1 MSTVLLRPARTVET
15 ELDRYNMGSRAA
27 AAHSSGYSKLP
38 LLFHHAFLDI
48 PRRKV
53 VVKVQAA
60 FPHRHDS
67 GLAHPGL
74 GRQPSRYLTGVP
86 EGTSAPGC
94 TSTGLPSTE
103 AARTMPWDST
113 PISFTGSRLV
123 TITTCLPMS
132 SSAW

>member
-1 MSTVLLRPARTVET
+1 MSTVLLRLARTVET

-27 AAHSSGYSKLP
+27 AAHSSSYSKLP

-60 FPHRHDS
+60 LPHRPHP
-67 GLAHPGL
+67 GLAHSPV
-74 GRQPSRYLTGVP
+74 RYLTWVP

-103 AARTMPWDST
+103 AARTMP
-113 PISFTGSRLV
+113 
-123 TITTCLPMS
+123 
-132 SSAW
+132 